1 MPKYMTKTTFLLSM
15 TLLLLSSAFVFGQG
29 RQDAVDDGF
38 TWFESFAVSE
48 NIGVNQAPVAMGWT
62 LKYWVRVIGNYPNG
76 SGLNFVVS
84 KGGKQLFS
92 TQCQTFVYRRSGNDV
107 DESFMRT
114 AECWNGKS
122 VTKETGEFD
131 VEVFTV
137 NGDTKAEKLVRTYKI
152 DVRPIGRVPSGQQ
165 PGTEPPRYII
175 NRHNEAP
182 VAFIFLRPTGYIPY
196 FDVADRPDRSGE
208 NLIELHYSLSPSDE
222 GVVPPHGEVACTVN
236 GSPVPM
242 PGPLPYATQ
251 AVSKYERRHRE
262 IYQDRI
268 AAKYKAGLPYEEE
281 ISFEMVKTSLPITWR
296 KTRENR
302 PAIEAY
308 KGNWEC
314 KIASGGVVWR
324 TIRFKVGPN
333 GMPELHPEQR
343 GNINLGYDT
352 FLVDMEIPTGGSFL
366 DKRLTGPSNSLFY
379 GQPWSSPEGKAMA
392 GRVPRKGTPFP
403 VPSTSALRP

>member
-1 MPKYMTKTTFLLSM
+1 MINKLTLSIAVLLFAAIVG
-15 TLLLLSSAFVFGQG
+15 LSQT
-29 RQDAVDDGF
+29 RQDIADDAF
-38 TWFESFAVSE
+38 TWFEAFTVSE
-48 NIGVNQAPVAMGWT
+48 NTGPNNAPVITGWT
-62 LKYWVRVIGNYPNG
+62 LKYWVRVIGSYPNG

-84 KGGKQLFS
+84 KGGKTVSS
-92 TQCQTFVYRRSGNDV
+92 TQCQTFVYRKSPNDV

-114 AECWNGKS
+114 AECWLGKAA
-122 VTKETGEFD
+122 TKETGEFD
-131 VEVFTV
+131 VQVFTV
-137 NGDTKAEKLVRTYKI
+137 NGETKAEKLVRTYKI

-208 NLIELHYSLSPSDE
+208 NLIELHFSLSPSDE
-222 GVVPPHGEVACTVN
+222 GVVPPHGEVACTVD
-236 GSPVPM
+236 GKPVPM

-262 IYQDRI
+262 IYQDRL

-281 ISFEMVKTSLPITWR
+281 IGFQMVKTSLPITWR

-314 KIASGGVVWR
+314 RIASSGVVWR
-324 TIRFKVGPN
+324 TIRFKVGSN

-343 GNINLGYDT
+343 GNVNLGYNT
-352 FLVDMEIPTGGSFL
+352 FLVDMEIPVGGSVL
-366 DKRLTGPSNSLFY
+366 DKRLAGASTSFFY
-379 GQPWSSPEGKAMA
+379 GQPWATPEGKAMA
-392 GRVPRKGTPFP
+392 ARVPKKGTPFP
-403 VPSTSALRP
+403 VPSTSAVRP